1 MENLIK
7 LTTELKAEKKQWN
20 AFGKYSYRNIEDI
33 MEAAKPLLHK
43 YGLKLTFYDVS
54 KTVIVKG
61 VQTTAIISHAIIKDS
76 NGLEIDKAT
85 GIAGV
90 EDRKGMDLAQSFGS
104 STSYARKYAVGSL
117 FNLDDTKDA
126 DATNKHGKTVSTPKP
141 AAKVNLEINT
151 PKFIEVVNAIKGGYT
166 MAEVESKYNVSADVK
181 KEVAKA
187 LAKTNN

>member
-7 LTTELKAEKKQWN
+7 LVTELKAEKKQWN
-20 AFGKYSYRNIEDI
+20 GFGKYNYRNIEDI
-33 MEAAKPLLHK
+33 LEAAKPLLHK

-54 KTVIVKG
+54 KTVTIG
-61 VQTTAIISHAIIKDS
+61 GIQTTAIISHAIIKNS

-90 EDRKGMDLAQSFGS
+90 ENRKGMDLAQSFGS

-126 DATNKHGKTVSTPKP
+126 DATSKHGKTVETPKP
-141 AAKVNLEINT
+141 AAKVTVEINT

-166 MAEVESKYNVSADVK
+166 MEQVESKYNVSADVK
-181 KEVAKA
+181 KEIAKV
-187 LAKTNN
+187 LAKTN